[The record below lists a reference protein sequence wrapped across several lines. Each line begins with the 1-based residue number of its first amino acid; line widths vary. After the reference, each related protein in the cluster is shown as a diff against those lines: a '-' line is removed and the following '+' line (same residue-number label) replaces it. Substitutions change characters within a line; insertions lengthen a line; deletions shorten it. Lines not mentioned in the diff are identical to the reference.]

1 MQTLTIAALAKKLR
15 LTSKDLN
22 TILQDEEFIFAK
34 NGTWILTTKGE
45 DVGGKALTSQHG
57 QFIVWPEDFNPGA
70 KRNSS
75 KMSFINATK
84 IGEKFD
90 VSNQRVNNILAELG
104 WIQAAVKGWKIT
116 NQGRE
121 IGGFEQ
127 EHQSGARY
135 VIWPDTILNNS
146 FFLKA
151 FNPVEYSYPKR
162 QIETSATPDISKSGN
177 KYPESLLKAKDGHI
191 VKSRA
196 ELIIDNL
203 LYDYG
208 LLHAY
213 ERELTVAETVLSDFY
228 IPGRDGKKAVYIEF
242 WGISDNPK
250 YLERKKHKQE
260 IYKTHKLN
268 LIELE
273 DKHLDNI
280 DSVLRRKFLNYDINV
295 E

>member
-1 MQTLTIAALAKKLR
+1 MQTLTTASLAKRLGLSTKNLYAKLLEADFVSKR
-15 LTSKDLN
+15 NNAYVLTD
-22 TILQDEEFIFAK
+22 
-34 NGTWILTTKGE
+34 KGE
-45 DVGGKALTSQHG
+45 DAGGKVLASEHG
-57 QFIVWPEDFNPGA
+57 QFIVWPQDFNLET
-70 KRNSS
+70 KEDLT
-75 KMSFINATK
+75 KKHFINATK

-104 WIQAAVKGWKIT
+104 WIQAAIKGWKIT

-162 QIETSATPDISKSGN
+162 QIETSTTPDIPKSDN

-268 LIELE
+268 LIELD

-280 DSVLRRKFLNYDINV
+280 DSVLRRKFLDYDINV